1 MANSRIDDITDGAW
15 LVLSS
20 VALIVI
26 FERLLVTLE
35 QLVYSGSNLDMHN
48 NRSRVLR
55 LAHGFIMVIVS
66 IAAATISLPDDW
78 VRSIV
83 SSLGVGV
90 GFALRDALSEALYGV
105 QCASSKLKL
114 FRTYQ
119 NLEDAIQADNKT
131 VVPTLQVVQ
140 EFTMSC
146 TIQTDKGR
154 KFTVP
159 WSYLHKRV
167 VENVDY

>member
-1 MANSRIDDITDGAW
+1 MANSRIDDINDGAW

-26 FERLLVTLE
+26 FERLLNTLE
-35 QLVYSGSNLDMHN
+35 QLVYSGSDFDIRN

-83 SSLGVGV
+83 SSLGVGI

-105 QCASSKLKL
+105 QWASSK
-114 FRTYQ
+114 
-119 NLEDAIQADNKT
+119 
-131 VVPTLQVVQ
+131 
-140 EFTMSC
+140 
-146 TIQTDKGR
+146 
-154 KFTVP
+154 
-159 WSYLHKRV
+159 
-167 VENVDY
+167 

>member
-20 VALIVI
+20 VALVVI

-35 QLVYSGSNLDMHN
+35 QLVYSGSSLDIHN

-55 LAHGFIMVIVS
+55 LAHGFVMVIVS

-105 QCASSKLKL
+105 QCASSKLRRFKA
-114 FRTYQ
+114 FPT
-119 NLEDAIQADNKT
+119 LEDATKPDDESS
-131 VVPTLQVVQ
+131 VPTLEIVQ

-146 TIQTDKGR
+146 KIQTTNGR
-154 KFTVP
+154 QFTVP

-167 VENVDY
+167 VENVA

>member
-1 MANSRIDDITDGAW
+1 MTNGRIDDITDGAW

-20 VALIVI
+20 IALVVI

-35 QLVYSGSNLDMHN
+35 DLMYSGGDERPQQ
-48 NRSRVLR
+48 RSRLVR
-55 LAHGFIMVIVS
+55 LGHGAIMCVVG
-66 IAAATISLPDDW
+66 IAAATVSLPGDW

-105 QCASSKLKL
+105 QVTSSGLSDFRL
-114 FRTYQ
+114 FAT
-119 NLEDAIQADNKT
+119 LEDAAKPDT
-131 VVPTLQVVQ
+131 SHVETLHIHK
-140 EFTMSC
+140 ENTMSC
-146 TIQTDKGR
+146 EVQLKGAHDTRTFTI
-154 KFTVP
+154 P

-167 VENVDY
+167 LERT